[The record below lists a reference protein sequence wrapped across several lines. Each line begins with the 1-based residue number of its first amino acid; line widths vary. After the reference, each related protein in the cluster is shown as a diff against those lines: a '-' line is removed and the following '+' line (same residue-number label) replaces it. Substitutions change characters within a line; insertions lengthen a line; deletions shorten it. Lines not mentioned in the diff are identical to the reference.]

1 MALVGRIAKPHG
13 LRGEVVVNP
22 ETDFIDERYAKGA
35 SFWTRSVAGSEQL
48 KIATSRV
55 QNGRPIVGF
64 EGFERIEDV
73 ERLAG
78 LELRVPESTLQPL
91 PPGTYYEHQLVG
103 CAVETLAGEYVGEVA
118 KVEGGAGASRL
129 VMNGPRGEILIP
141 LAVDICVDVDVTQRR
156 IRIKA
161 PDGLLDLNETKRG
174 RPPEGGRRQ
183 RR

>member
-1 MALVGRIAKPHG
+1 
-13 LRGEVVVNP
+13 
-22 ETDFIDERYAKGA
+22 
-35 SFWTRSVAGSEQL
+35 
-48 KIATSRV
+48 V

-78 LELRVPESTLQPL
+78 LELRVPEDTLQPL

-103 CAVETLAGEYVGEVA
+103 CAVETVTGEHVGEVA

-141 LAVDICVDVDVTQRR
+141 LVVDICVEIDVTQRR

-161 PDGLLDLNETKRG
+161 PDGLLDLNETKRS
-174 RPPEGGRRQ
+174 RLPEAGQRQ